1 MADSSGLSNL
11 TLSSS
16 PSGQSPFLQKANLPQ
31 PKDSI
36 IVVVDDIARNIQVVG
51 SMLRAAGYQIVPAT
65 SGAQAL
71 RSLASR
77 PADLVLCDVMMPEM
91 DGFEVVRR
99 IRANPATADIPVIML
114 TAATETDY
122 VVRGLEAGAVDYVGK
137 PFNATELLAR
147 VRTHIELKH
156 SRQALRETTQR
167 LASEL
172 EESSR
177 YVRSILPP
185 RLKEPFDIDWE
196 LIPCSEL
203 GGDSFGYGW
212 IDKDHFSMYVLDVC
226 GHGVAAALLT
236 VAALNVLRAGTLPD
250 GTDPREPAKVLMA
263 LNEIFLMEKHNGM
276 YFTVWY
282 GVYHPATRRLTYAN
296 AGHPPS
302 VMIEQ
307 KTPEAGQS
315 GAGERIITPLEG
327 SGLILG
333 AMSGI
338 EYEQYETVLPEHG
351 ELYLLS
357 DGTYE
362 VSRPDGT
369 MVPMSYFMKFFAR
382 QPAKDERVIDTLIA
396 YMREV
401 NGPGHFDDDFTVV
414 RCVF

>member
-1 MADSSGLSNL
+1 MAESSGSV
-11 TLSSS
+11 SSS
-16 PSGQSPFLQKANLPQ
+16 SSSTTPSPFLASASLPQ

-65 SGAQAL
+65 TGAQAL

-91 DGFEVVRR
+91 DGFEVTRR
-99 IRANPATADIPVIML
+99 IKANPATADIPVIML
-114 TAATETDY
+114 TAATDTDY

-147 VRTHIELKH
+147 VRTHIELRH
-156 SRQALRETTQR
+156 SRQALRETARR

-185 RLKEPFDIDWE
+185 PVSTPFNIDWE

-212 IDKDHFSMYVLDVC
+212 LDQDNFALYVLDVR

-250 GTDPREPAKVLMA
+250 GTDPRNPARVLNA

-282 GVYHPATRRLTYAN
+282 GVYNVRTRKLTYAN

-302 VMIEQ
+302 LLVQEMPAADGSPAH
-307 KTPEAGQS
+307 T
-315 GAGERIITPLEG
+315 ITVTHLEG
-327 SGLILG
+327 AGLILG
-333 AMSGI
+333 AMSGF
-338 EYEQYETVLPEHG
+338 EYEQYETTLPEHG
-351 ELYLLS
+351 ELYLIS

-362 VSRPDGT
+362 VSRPDGS
-369 MVPMSYFMKFFAR
+369 MVPMSYFLDFFTRPPSLGVR
-382 QPAKDERVIDTLIA
+382 QIDALVA
-396 YMREV
+396 HMREV

>member
-1 MADSSGLSNL
+1 MHKAMADTPATADPTSAAPADAASL
-11 TLSSS
+11 
-16 PSGQSPFLQKANLPQ
+16 FLQPACLKQ

-36 IVVVDDIARNIQVVG
+36 IVVVDDIPRNIQVVG

-91 DGFEVVRR
+91 DGFEVTRR
-99 IRANPATADIPVIML
+99 IRSNPATADIPVIML

-122 VVRGLEAGAVDYVGK
+122 VVKGLEAGAVDYVGK

-156 SRQALRETTQR
+156 SREALRDTAKR

-172 EESSR
+172 AESAK

-185 RLKEPFDIDWE
+185 LRNDPFRIDWE

-203 GGDSFGYGW
+203 GGDSFSYGW
-212 IDKDHFSMYVLDVC
+212 IDTEHFAMYLLDVC

-236 VAALNVLRAGTLPD
+236 VAALNVLRSGTLPD
-250 GTDPREPAKVLMA
+250 GADPRQPAKVLNA
-263 LNEIFLMEKHNGM
+263 LNEIFLMDKHNGM

-282 GVYHPATRRLTYAN
+282 GVYHAPTRRLTYAN
-296 AGHPPS
+296 AGHPPAL
-302 VMIEQ
+302 VVA
-307 KTPEAGQS
+307 P
-315 GAGERIITPLEG
+315 GADGARQLTQLDG
-327 SGLILG
+327 GGLILG
-333 AMSGI
+333 VMSGI
-338 EYEQYETVLPEHG
+338 EYEQHEATLPEHG
-351 ELYLLS
+351 ELYLIS

-362 VSRPDGT
+362 VSYPDGT
-369 MVPMSYFMKFFAR
+369 MVPMSYFLDFFV
-382 QPAKDERVIDTLIA
+382 QPPASDSRYLDNLVA
-396 YMREV
+396 HMRAAH
-401 NGPGHFDDDFTVV
+401 GPEHFDDDFTVI
-414 RCVF
+414 RCEF